1 MDQARAYVGTPPNKA
16 PYFLVRLAPDAD
28 VEASAV
34 DCGQSFPIPNSS
46 CQAAIS
52 PLREC
57 VRNWT
62 NAILVEIKIGQ
73 TVLVRSAAFRER
85 EFVENVLS
93 IAPIVQ
99 SSRISSRDQ
108 RNLTDISVAE
118 VLIDLAESGPLT
130 VGMKVDVYF
139 RRDNP

>member
-1 MDQARAYVGTPPNKA
+1 
-16 PYFLVRLAPDAD
+16 
-28 VEASAV
+28 
-34 DCGQSFPIPNSS
+34 
-46 CQAAIS
+46 
-52 PLREC
+52 
-57 VRNWT
+57 
-62 NAILVEIKIGQ
+62 VEIKIGQ

-139 RRDNP
+139 RRA